1 MSVNILSAYN
11 NPYTNSISENL
22 SNNNLDLVRQQNN
35 GEQRVRSGTAKD
47 SAEAVLTKQ
56 EKRFFKKLF
65 PENSDQIERHV
76 LFNRNG
82 KITNTPASKG
92 SIFDGIG

>member
-1 MSVNILSAYN
+1 MNVNILSAYN

-22 SNNNLDLVRQQNN
+22 SNSNLDLVRRNNN
-35 GEQRVRSGTAKD
+35 GEESVRKNSAKE
-47 SAEAVLTKQ
+47 SSEAVLTKQ

-65 PENSDQIERHV
+65 PENSEQIERHV

-82 KITNTPASKG
+82 KITNAPASKG